1 MKKEVA
7 ALLTDERSLCMGC
20 MSVLDEN
27 GKCRCGYD
35 ENALTDEECIP
46 AGTVVGEKYI
56 VGKMIRKNGE
66 SITYIGFD
74 KENEEKVFVQE
85 YMPGSLAKRSDLT
98 GEVVPFSGY
107 EAQYKTL
114 MAEFYD
120 LFDALRNFRH
130 KDYLM
135 PVTNVF
141 RENNTV
147 YAVYKYIKTISY
159 GDYLSH
165 NGGEFTWPQV
175 KKLFMPLFTTIT
187 YLHSN
192 GFVHRGISPESIRV
206 NAKGQ
211 LLLCGFGTAAL
222 YSKHSLVEPDLSA
235 GYSAPEQYSTGS
247 WQGEWTDVYS
257 VAAVLYKSLTGTLP
271 ADAESRK
278 DVDHLCPPEELNN
291 NISSE
296 VSDAIMNAMT
306 LSSEYRTRSIDDLT
320 AELLESAGSNTKL
333 FVAPAEAEIR
343 KTEEEYFPGEE
354 TEHEEKRKVRLPWG
368 FIATLIAMA
377 VLLGMVAFLFRFT
390 EILGFGNRRDPD
402 NSVSENSGEDIPDA
416 PGYALVV
423 PNFIGRMKTDV
434 DGNSQY
440 GDFNLVFE
448 EENNNEY
455 VAGMIFDQSV
465 KYKTEVE
472 KGTTVVLK
480 VSKGPEKIPMP
491 NCIGRS
497 IEEVSAMLN
506 EMQINYQLIPNFSAQ
521 YEYNVVYDQSVEEG
535 TEVAVGDRAEKI
547 YIYYGAL
554 EEGSSGS
561 GSGSSG
567 GSGDEEGRKPI
578 KFG

>member
-1 MKKEVA
+1 
-7 ALLTDERSLCMGC
+7 
-20 MSVLDEN
+20 
-27 GKCRCGYD
+27 
-35 ENALTDEECIP
+35 
-46 AGTVVGEKYI
+46 
-56 VGKMIRKNGE
+56 
-66 SITYIGFD
+66 
-74 KENEEKVFVQE
+74 
-85 YMPGSLAKRSDLT
+85 
-98 GEVVPFSGY
+98 
-107 EAQYKTL
+107 
-114 MAEFYD
+114 
-120 LFDALRNFRH
+120 
-130 KDYLM
+130 M

-567 GSGDEEGRKPI
+567 GSGDDEGRKPI